1 MYVDIEEIHL
11 NGNGTLHGGVYTSLI
26 DNAMGLSVSSL
37 VGLRTATTQMIRA
50 LLGCGQG
57 GAHHVPERGRAP
69 DSAYGDRP
77 RVGLRRGRELSPDK
91 DGSVQDFREIG

>member
-37 VGLRTATTQMIRA
+37 VGLRTATMQMIRA
-50 LLGCGQG
+50 LLGGGQG
-57 GAHHVPERGRAP
+57 GAHHVPERGRAQ
-69 DSAYGDRP
+69 DAADGDR
-77 RVGLRRGRELSPDK
+77 RGSGLRRGGELSR
-91 DGSVQDFREIG
+91 DGDGGVQDLREKR

>member
-37 VGLRTATTQMIRA
+37 VGLRTATTQMNVHF
-50 LLGCGQG
+50 LGGGEG

-69 DSAYGDRP
+69 DAADGYRP
-77 RVGLRRGRELSPDK
+77 RVGLRRGGELSR
-91 DGSVQDFREIG
+91 DGDGGVQDLR